1 LNLNFYN
8 ISIRNKLIIVI
19 QLVTI
24 TALLVSFL
32 SYFIFTSERD
42 KQNLINRMEITAK
55 LVGEYAVSPLVFGDA
70 EGGTE
75 IITRLKSMPEIEEAY
90 ILDDDKDIF
99 ASYVNDSS
107 SHEYHPFNPNN
118 SRVEDLSIWDDAYFH
133 ILQKITYKGDD
144 YGSIYL
150 VVSLRPFKE
159 RLINDLRVLFINML
173 LIIGIS
179 WVLSVI
185 IQQYISKPIKKLV
198 KTTNEIVQEGNY
210 DIRVKNQGTDE
221 IGQLYASYNKMLE
234 RIKLEK
240 EQQQKY
246 SKALEVSERNYRTIF
261 ENSIVGIFNI
271 DIKSGKLLQ
280 ANERFYEILKL
291 DPSRLEQYT
300 IDQFLSKKERVIFLK
315 TIEREGQIENFE
327 INHKGDIWISFSGK
341 RIKGQNSIDGVIQD
355 ITDRKKNYL
364 ELKKVNFE
372 LDNFVYHASHDLR
385 SPLRS
390 ILGLT
395 NLLKH
400 DKPSENGIELIQ
412 RIENSILRLDNLVTD
427 LLTFSK
433 NSRTKRDIEEID
445 FKALMEE
452 SLEGVPYEYKGD
464 IEVSVEIN
472 DKNIFKG
479 DKTRISVIINNLL
492 VNAHKYQSSKR
503 DKKHIHIKIKTN
515 KKDMQFI
522 ISDNGEGISEEN
534 QERIFDMFYRA
545 SESSDGSGL
554 GLYIVKNVVD
564 TLGGRIYLTSTVDK
578 GTTFEVII
586 PNNQSI

>member
-1 LNLNFYN
+1 LKLNFYN

-55 LVGEYAVSPLVFGDA
+55 LVGEYAVSPLVFGDD

-75 IITRLKSMPEIEEAY
+75 IISRLKSMPEIQEAY
-90 ILDDDKDIF
+90 ILDDKREVF

-107 SHEYHPFNPNN
+107 SHEYHPFNPAN
-118 SRVEDLSIWDDAYFH
+118 SKVEDLSIWDDEYFH
-133 ILQKITYKGDD
+133 ILQKISYKGDD

-150 VVSLRPFKE
+150 VVSLKPFKD
-159 RLINDLRVLFINML
+159 RLINDLRVLLINML

-179 WVLSVI
+179 WILSVI

-198 KTTNEIVQEGNY
+198 RTTNEIVQKGNY

-221 IGQLYASYNKMLE
+221 IGQLYASYNKMLD
-234 RIKLEK
+234 RIKLERD
-240 EQQQKY
+240 QQQKY

-291 DPSRLEQYT
+291 DPSKLEEYS
-300 IDQFLSKKERVIFLK
+300 IDLFLSKKDRVIFLK

-327 INHKGDIWISFSGK
+327 INHKSDIWISFSGK
-341 RIKGQNSIDGVIQD
+341 RIKGQNYIDGVIQD
-355 ITDRKKNYL
+355 ITDRKRNYL

-400 DKPSENGIELIQ
+400 DKPTANGTELIEK
-412 RIENSILRLDNLVTD
+412 IENSILRLDNLVTD

-445 FKALMEE
+445 FKALMQE

-464 IEVSVEIN
+464 VDVN
-472 DKNIFKG
+472 VDVNCKNSFKG

-492 VNAHKYQSSKR
+492 VNAHKYQNKER
-503 DKKHIHIKIKTN
+503 DKKQINIKIKTN

-564 TLGGRIYLTSTVDK
+564 TLGGRIYLASTLGK
-578 GTTFEVII
+578 GSTFEVVI
-586 PNNQSI
+586 PNNQPV

>member
-1 LNLNFYN
+1 MNLNFYN

>member
-1 LNLNFYN
+1 
-8 ISIRNKLIIVI
+8 
-19 QLVTI
+19 
-24 TALLVSFL
+24 
-32 SYFIFTSERD
+32 
-42 KQNLINRMEITAK
+42 
-55 LVGEYAVSPLVFGDA
+55 
-70 EGGTE
+70 
-75 IITRLKSMPEIEEAY
+75 
-90 ILDDDKDIF
+90 
-99 ASYVNDSS
+99 
-107 SHEYHPFNPNN
+107 
-118 SRVEDLSIWDDAYFH
+118 
-133 ILQKITYKGDD
+133 
-144 YGSIYL
+144 
-150 VVSLRPFKE
+150 
-159 RLINDLRVLFINML
+159 ML

>member
-1 LNLNFYN
+1 M
-8 ISIRNKLIIVI
+8 
-19 QLVTI
+19 
-24 TALLVSFL
+24 

>member
-1 LNLNFYN
+1 
-8 ISIRNKLIIVI
+8 
-19 QLVTI
+19 
-24 TALLVSFL
+24 
-32 SYFIFTSERD
+32 
-42 KQNLINRMEITAK
+42 MEITAK